1 MASKWRIRNVRRLSD
16 AKGANLVEAAIIT
29 PLLLL
34 LTLAIVDFSSMF
46 YGYLALEHGVSQATR
61 LAVTG
66 QTMTDGSGTA
76 LNRVDSIKYRMRQT
90 TPTLTIPDAAFSF
103 SFMAPGASSWSSG
116 TRRSGRRR
124 ESDRRLHVD
133 VHDAAHPAL
142 LHRRPA
148 QSQGAIHHEERG
160 GVQLMT
166 HSSPCS
172 RLRSSRGQSI
182 VEFAICLPL
191 LLVLTLGVVETSNAL
206 MSQHIITK
214 VAREGSNMTSR
225 EIRLT
230 DAGTALV
237 NMSSAP
243 GTFNT
248 TTKVIFSVLMRSQ
261 TGSNNGSL
269 VLYQRHQVGNLSLPG
284 SMAERQRYVPGRERL
299 HRGEPEQRHRPARH
313 ERADRHRFGSR
324 RDDLRDRGL
333 HDLHPDDPGHELRP
347 SRFHA
352 GCCIRSRYF

>member
-1 MASKWRIRNVRRLSD
+1 
-16 AKGANLVEAAIIT
+16 
-29 PLLLL
+29 
-34 LTLAIVDFSSMF
+34 
-46 YGYLALEHGVSQATR
+46 
-61 LAVTG
+61 
-66 QTMTDGSGTA
+66 
-76 LNRVDSIKYRMRQT
+76 
-90 TPTLTIPDAAFSF
+90 
-103 SFMAPGASSWSSG
+103 
-116 TRRSGRRR
+116 
-124 ESDRRLHVD
+124 
-133 VHDAAHPAL
+133 
-142 LHRRPA
+142 
-148 QSQGAIHHEERG
+148 
-160 GVQLMT
+160 MT

-225 EIRLT
+225 EVRLT

-284 SMAERQRYVPGRERL
+284 SMLNGSGTFPAANDYTAANPNNDTGLRVTNAPTGIASVPGAMIYVTEVYTTYT
-299 HRGEPEQRHRPARH
+299 PMTPVTN
-313 ERADRHRFGSR
+313 FGLTFPPVLYSIA
-324 RDDLRDRGL
+324 
-333 HDLHPDDPGHELRP
+333 
-347 SRFHA
+347 F
-352 GCCIRSRYF
+352 F